1 MTDKEL
7 AQKILD
13 LVGERTTFSQ
23 LLTVSLVFVY
33 LLKTKRRFKKTI
45 SPLSR
50 GFGC

>member
-33 LLKTKRRFKKTI
+33 LLKTKRRFKKQYRR
-45 SPLSR
+45 SLG